1 MVILTGFLALNKI
14 VSFGSITVESLTTN
28 IFNSVGN
35 IINFKIE
42 MDTVK
47 PLFKKFEDF
56 KNISNNLIENKIKFN
71 EEIEKISLKNISY
84 SYSKKD
90 II

>member
-1 MVILTGFLALNKI
+1 ML
-14 VSFGSITVESLTTN
+14 
-28 IFNSVGN
+28 
-35 IINFKIE
+35 
-42 MDTVK
+42 K

-84 SYSKKD
+84 SYSKKYYL
-90 II
+90 I